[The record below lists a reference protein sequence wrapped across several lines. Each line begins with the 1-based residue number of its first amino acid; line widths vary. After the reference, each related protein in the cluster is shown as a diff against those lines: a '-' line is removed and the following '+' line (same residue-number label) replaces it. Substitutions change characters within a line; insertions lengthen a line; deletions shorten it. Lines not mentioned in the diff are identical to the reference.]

1 MQAVD
6 DPLLSDFQA
15 QITERPLMNS
25 FGGLLQTSNLIGGKW
40 RDANDGTTIDV
51 LNPASGVLLG
61 TVPNCGEGETRLAI
75 EAAAEAFADWSRSN
89 MSFRVGLLH
98 KLHDALLDNCE
109 PLAQLLTAEQGKPLA
124 EARGEIAIG
133 AAYIR
138 WFAEEVRRAKGEIV
152 PAPTADRRLM
162 VTRHPVGVVGAITP
176 WNFPSSMLARKL
188 GPALAAGCTVVAKP
202 ASATPYSGLAWGKLC
217 QDVGFPEGVV
227 NIVTGSA
234 HAIGGA
240 IMASPDVR
248 KVTFTGSTEI
258 GKVLIRQSADS
269 VKKVSMELGGNA
281 PFIVF
286 DDADL
291 DAAIEGAMISKY
303 RNMGQTC
310 VCTDRFYVQAGIH
323 DKFVARLKDATE
335 ALKVGDGSEDG
346 TQQGPMIDE
355 AGVKK
360 VEAMIADA
368 TAKGAHIVTGGKRHA
383 KGGTFFEPTVL
394 TGATSDMQF
403 ATEEIFGPL
412 SAVFRFEVEDAA
424 ITAANAT
431 EFGLAAYAY
440 TRDIGRVFRLND
452 QLEYGLIG
460 INTGLVTTV
469 EAPFGGLKESGMG
482 KEGGSQ
488 GLDDYLETK
497 YMCVAGL
504 DG

>member
-1 MQAVD
+1 M
-6 DPLLSDFQA
+6 SDFD
-15 QITERPLMNS
+15 
-25 FGGLLQTSNLIGGKW
+25 GLLKQSNLIGGAW
-40 RDANDGTTIDV
+40 AAADSGATLAVT
-51 LNPASGVLLG
+51 NPATGASLG
-61 TVPNCGEGETRLAI
+61 TIPNCG
-75 EAAAEAFADWSRSN
+75 AAETNRAIDAATSAFKAWSRSDL
-89 MSFRVGLLH
+89 SFRVNLLH
-98 KLHDALLDNCE
+98 KLHDALMDNQE

-162 VTRHPVGVVGAITP
+162 VTRHPVGVVAAITP

-188 GPALAAGCTVVAKP
+188 GPALATGCTVVAKP
-202 ASATPYSGLAWGKLC
+202 ATATPYSGLAWGQLC
-217 QDVGFPEGVV
+217 QDVGFPDGVV
-227 NIVTGSA
+227 NILTGSA
-234 HAIGGA
+234 REIGGA

-248 KVTFTGSTEI
+248 KVTFTGSTDV
-258 GKVLIRQSADS
+258 GKVLIRQSADT

-286 DDADL
+286 DDADIE
-291 DAAIEGAMISKY
+291 AAIEGAMIAKY

-310 VCTDRFYVQAGIH
+310 VCTNRFYVQSGIH
-323 DKFVARLKDATE
+323 DAFVARLKAATE
-335 ALKVGDGSEDG
+335 ALVVGDGSEPG
-346 TQQGPMIDE
+346 VQQGPMIDS
-355 AGVKK
+355 AGVEK

-368 TAKGAHIVTGGKRHA
+368 TAKGGEIVSGGKRHA
-383 KGGTFFEPTVL
+383 KGGTFFEPTVM
-394 TGATSDMQF
+394 TGATADMQV
-403 ATEEIFGPL
+403 ATDEIFGPL
-412 SAVFRFEVEDAA
+412 SAVFKFDTEDEA
-424 ITAANAT
+424 IAAANAT

-440 TRDIGRVFRLND
+440 TSSLGRTFRLND

-460 INTGLVTTV
+460 INSGLITTV

-488 GLDDYLETK
+488 GLEDYLSVK